1 MGKKVN
7 NRLSLNPLHSVISVN
22 ILHTILITFLL
33 ILTRRI
39 FLTIKFWW
47 VIVSFNLV
55 TLTLEAEV
63 ILEREIRY
71 YSRLGIQ
78 GLTDTLEAKFRCGH
92 VCGSDVLCSHP
103 HLPLAIPPTLHR
115 YKPHLQPPPPHLPP
129 FTFGGE
135 MDGNIRTSDLHPSPK
150 RNKLLRKR
158 CVTSKARLRRD
169 DSCSIWE

>member
-1 MGKKVN
+1 M
-7 NRLSLNPLHSVISVN
+7 
-22 ILHTILITFLL
+22 
-33 ILTRRI
+33 
-39 FLTIKFWW
+39 
-47 VIVSFNLV
+47 IVSFNLV
-55 TLTLEAEV
+55 TLMLETEV